1 MNNFFSGNVDALT
14 NIERGLEKI
23 EEIRSDRFQLK
34 KQILQ
39 ERRKFMDLQNAYL
52 DLKKEMKEREE
63 EQLKILQQA
72 DKMVSLEA

>member
-1 MNNFFSGNVDALT
+1 
-14 NIERGLEKI
+14 
-23 EEIRSDRFQLK
+23 
-34 KQILQ
+34 
-39 ERRKFMDLQNAYL
+39 MDLQNAYL